1 MKTWSATQILVC
13 SFLALATPGMQL
25 GAQSPDAGTAKAK
38 LYNTTKQKL
47 LDGKQV
53 FSFTQSKMDIAD

>member
-1 MKTWSATQILVC
+1 MPV
-13 SFLALATPGMQL
+13 
-25 GAQSPDAGTAKAK
+25 AKAK

-53 FSFTQSKMDIAD
+53 FSFTQSQDGYRRLLRAGQALRFHLV

>member
-1 MKTWSATQILVC
+1 MRPLTITVGSIFTAALVC
-13 SFLALATPGMQL
+13 SLAV
-25 GAQSPDAGTAKAK
+25 AQSQPGTKPK

-53 FSFTQSKMDIAD
+53 FSFTQSKADPAGS